1 MKKVWANGEG
11 RETFR
16 LGNSLSL
23 VVLKSQWVS
32 QEAWVYFVP
41 KVGHG
46 EINPGG
52 FLGNVRNQLDSCFG
66 IGLFNK
72 V

>member
-1 MKKVWANGEG
+1 MGKWG
-11 RETFR
+11 RKGNIQIRELTESCGAKITMGIPGG
-16 LGNSLSL
+16 LGF
-23 VVLKSQWVS
+23 
-32 QEAWVYFVP
+32 FVP